1 MFTRYA
7 LYFAPHPDSA
17 LARLGAS
24 WLGRDA
30 STGPVEQAT
39 PALPGCRP
47 LADLTA
53 APRRYGLHGTLKAPM
68 RLAPGCNADDLIETA
83 AAWAAGRAPVDL
95 GHLQVAALGPFLA
108 LVPGAQPPALERF
121 AADLVRDFDRFRAP
135 PTPAELARRKQHPL
149 TPRQNALLEA
159 WGYPYVMEEFR
170 FHITLSDALAS
181 AERPIVQ
188 AAAEAHLATALDRPE
203 VMRDLA
209 VFGEDESGIFHLL
222 TRLALRG

>member
-7 LYFAPHPDSA
+7 LYFAPPPESA

-30 STGPVEQAT
+30 STGTVEQAT
-39 PALPGCRP
+39 PALAGCRP
-47 LADLTA
+47 LPELTA

-83 AAWAAGRAPVDL
+83 AAWAARRGPVDL
-95 GHLQVAALGPFLA
+95 GRLQLAALGPFLA
-108 LVPGAQPPALERF
+108 LVPRQQPPALERF

-135 PTPAELARRKQHPL
+135 PTPAELARRQRHPL
-149 TPRQNALLEA
+149 SPRQTELLEA

-170 FHITLSDALAS
+170 FHITLSDALDD

-188 AAAEAHLATALDRPE
+188 AAAEAHLAPALEGAE

-209 VFGEDESGIFHLL
+209 VFAEDEGGTFHLL
-222 TRLALRG
+222 TRLALKG